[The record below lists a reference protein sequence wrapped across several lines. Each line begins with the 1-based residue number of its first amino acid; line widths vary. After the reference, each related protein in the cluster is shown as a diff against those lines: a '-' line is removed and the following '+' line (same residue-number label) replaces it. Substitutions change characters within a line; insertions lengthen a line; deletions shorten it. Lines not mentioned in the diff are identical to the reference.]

1 MDPAGPLSKMYMQ
14 HFEAKKKAWM
24 WGLPVKMLKQQSIL
38 GFVDKIVIN
47 EAVGNYKEAEKIGE
61 VMKTKMRD
69 IKCDFGSDCFFFLFF
84 FVCFLFLFFFF

>member
-1 MDPAGPLSKMYMQ
+1 MDPADPLSKMYMQ

-38 GFVDKIVIN
+38 GFVDKVVIN

-69 IKCDFGSDCFFFLFF
+69 IKFFS
-84 FVCFLFLFFFF
+84 VCFLFFFFQPMHAELS

>member
-1 MDPAGPLSKMYMQ
+1 MDPADPLSKMYMQ

-38 GFVDKIVIN
+38 GFVDEAVIN
-47 EAVGNYKEAEKIGE
+47 ESVGMKIGE

-69 IKCDFGSDCFFFLFF
+69 IKCDFGSDCFFFVCF
-84 FVCFLFLFFFF
+84 FVCFFFLKN

>member
-14 HFEAKKKAWM
+14 HFEAKKKAWS

-38 GFVDKIVIN
+38 GFVDEAVIN
-47 EAVGNYKEAEKIGE
+47 ESVGMKIGE

-69 IKCDFGSDCFFFLFF
+69 IKCDFGSDCFFLFVFLF
-84 FVCFLFLFFFF
+84 VFFFLKN